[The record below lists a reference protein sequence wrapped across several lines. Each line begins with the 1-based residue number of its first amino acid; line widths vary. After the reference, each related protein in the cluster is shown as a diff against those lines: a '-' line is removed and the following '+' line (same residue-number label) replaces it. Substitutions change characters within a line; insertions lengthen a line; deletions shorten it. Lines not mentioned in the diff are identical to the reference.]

1 MMIRIKIV
9 DMQNLFKTLV
19 ILIIS
24 ITTLQSCNQTKNDN
38 TEKSYQNEQA
48 EKVLNKTVSLSVK
61 PDNFKLFELPELVK
75 VTMTNNTNDT
85 ITTGLY
91 YRIEF
96 YENNEWKVISPEQ
109 FFEDLGWT
117 LKPSDFHIFE
127 TKLLTEQIDYKP
139 GKYRIVKYYLKSDY
153 QNTKEELNI
162 YAEFNIE

>member
-24 ITTLQSCNQTKNDN
+24 ITTLQSCNKTKNDN